1 MTDNTT
7 SSSVKTLWERLKLLA
22 TLKYDYAKLT
32 LAEKLTMI
40 FAMSLLCLIGLFM
53 SMFAIFFLS
62 VALSHWIA
70 ESIGE
75 AWSSLI
81 VAGIYCV
88 MLLLVVA
95 FRKQLII
102 NPISKFVTRLI
113 I

>member
-40 FAMSLLCLIGLFM
+40 FAMCLIGLFM